1 MVVVMLPASCSIWR
15 ARPVFAD
22 APGKLSYGSYAGF
35 TAILNFGWWLLTIV
49 VALMI
54 AGNLVWLTVAFLFN
68 SALTMGVG

>member
-1 MVVVMLPASCSIWR
+1 
-15 ARPVFAD
+15 VFAGH
-22 APGKLSYGSYAGF
+22 PGKLSYGSYAGF
-35 TAILNFGWWLLTIV
+35 TAILNFGWWMLTIV

>member
-1 MVVVMLPASCSIWR
+1 VPETCSLRCAHFTPAG
-15 ARPVFAD
+15 